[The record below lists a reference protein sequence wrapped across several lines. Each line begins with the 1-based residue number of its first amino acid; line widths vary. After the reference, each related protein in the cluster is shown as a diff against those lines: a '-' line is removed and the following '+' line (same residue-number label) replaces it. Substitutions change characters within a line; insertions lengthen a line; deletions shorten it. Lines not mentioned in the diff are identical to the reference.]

1 MGGFIDDTET
11 PFDAARREVVEELG
25 VGSRHTARLLKRET
39 KGKEFGIPVGEIKVD
54 EYDLAIGNVPLEEQ
68 SQWSFLKRYRAAANR
83 GGGFLYTY
91 LLVDAIPVVES
102 GGTQQYVG
110 RGDSEEQT
118 LLSLSKDEVENAL
131 LRGEISRGKMDGML
145 ESIIIIYAETRD
157 EHSMTETEY
166 QSNVNTELD

>member
-110 RGDSEEQT
+110 RGDSEDQT
-118 LLSLSKDEVENAL
+118 LLSLSKDEVANAL
-131 LRGEISRGKMDGML
+131 LEGRFQEAKWTACLSLALLYMQKEEMNI
-145 ESIIIIYAETRD
+145 
-157 EHSMTETEY
+157 
-166 QSNVNTELD
+166 Q